1 MLDLTLTRP
10 EIVAENTPVTSTELF
25 GDFAE
30 PLPSQEYLV
39 MGFSPGSISIKRRW
53 RNNGLSADFLADY
66 MTTFFPSGDEELHET
81 AEWKQRIHE
90 FRCATSYIANELLEN
105 AMKYHDEAGTV
116 PIDMRMNLNADHVIF
131 QVTNSVNQE
140 LARSFREFIRNLLNT
155 KDISELYIQQLEKCS
170 LDEASSSSGLGLLT
184 MIQDYGAKLAW
195 RFQPVSDAHPDEILV
210 TTMVYIAV

>member
-10 EIVAENTPVTSTELF
+10 EIVAENRPVTSIELF

-66 MTTFFPSGDEELHET
+66 MTTFFPSEDGEMLET
-81 AEWKQRIHE
+81 PEWKQRIHE

-131 QVTNSVNQE
+131 QVTNSVNQD

-155 KDISELYIQQLEKCS
+155 EDISDLYIQQLEKSS

-195 RFQPVSDAHPDEILV
+195 RFKPASESNSDEILV

>member
-10 EIVAENTPVTSTELF
+10 EIVAENSPVTATELF
-25 GDFAE
+25 GDFYE

-39 MGFSPGSISIKRRW
+39 MGFSPGSISIKKRW

-66 MTTFFPSGDEELHET
+66 MTTFFPNEDEELHGTE
-81 AEWKQRIHE
+81 AWKQRIHE

-105 AMKYHDEAGTV
+105 AMKYHDAAGTV

-140 LARSFREFIRNLLNT
+140 MARSFRKFIRNLLIAE
-155 KDISELYIQQLEKCS
+155 DISELYIQQLEKCS

-195 RFQPVSDAHPDEILV
+195 RFQPVSESNADEILV